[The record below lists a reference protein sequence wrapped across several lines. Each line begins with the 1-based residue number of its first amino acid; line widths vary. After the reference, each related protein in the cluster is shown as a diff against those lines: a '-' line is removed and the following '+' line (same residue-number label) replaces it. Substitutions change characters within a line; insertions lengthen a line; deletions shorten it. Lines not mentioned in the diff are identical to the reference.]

1 MDKEARSS
9 GPEPVNSSDKV
20 LIVGPSWVGDMVM
33 AHALFQ
39 SVYSNFFPP
48 PEIHVVAPPW
58 SKPVLARMPEVSHV
72 IELPAEHGKL
82 AFTTRLQLGRRLRPE
97 SYTQAIILPRSLK
110 SALVPFFARVPI
122 RTGFL
127 GECRFGLLNDIRP
140 FDKGVLDQTVK
151 RFFALG
157 VGIDDK
163 GHEPI
168 PRPRLKVS
176 NENLERLKKKFG
188 LNGEI
193 AVALMPGAAF
203 GPAKQWPLKYY
214 ADLASRLAAAGVN
227 VWVLG
232 SNKERA
238 LGIEL
243 TRLANHGRVRNF
255 CGKTS
260 LGDAIDLLGAAVVAV
275 GNDSGLMHVA
285 AAVDTHIVAIYG
297 STLPSFAPPLTDAK
311 DIFFLGVGCSP
322 CFQRHCPLGHFRCLR
337 DISVGSVCSAVITA
351 LGNVGY
357 KAS

>member
-1 MDKEARSS
+1 
-9 GPEPVNSSDKV
+9 
-20 LIVGPSWVGDMVM
+20 MVM

-58 SKPVLARMPEVSHV
+58 SKPVLARMPEVSHA

>member
-1 MDKEARSS
+1 M
-9 GPEPVNSSDKV
+9 NSSDKV

-39 SVYSNFFPP
+39 SVHSNFLPT

-58 SKPVLARMPEVSHV
+58 SKPVLARMPEVSRV
-72 IELPAEHGKL
+72 IELPVEHGKL
-82 AFTTRLQLGRRLRPE
+82 AFTTRLQLGRRLRSE
-97 SYTQAIILPRSLK
+97 SYKQAIILPRSLK

-122 RTGFL
+122 RTGFR
-127 GECRFGLLNDIRP
+127 GECRFGLVNDIRP
-140 FDKGVLDQTVK
+140 FDKNVLDQTVK

-157 VGIDDK
+157 VDVDDK
-163 GHEPI
+163 EREQI

-176 NENLERLKKKFG
+176 SENLARLKVKFG
-188 LNGEI
+188 LDEEI

-203 GPAKQWPLKYY
+203 GPAKQWPLEYY

-238 LGIEL
+238 LGLEL
-243 TRLANHGRVRNF
+243 TRLADHSRVRNF

-260 LGDAIDLLGAAVVAV
+260 LGDAIDLLGAALVAV

-311 DIFFLGVGCSP
+311 DIFFLGMGCSP
-322 CFQRHCPLGHFRCLR
+322 CFQRHCPLGHLRCLR
-337 DISVGSVCSAVITA
+337 DISVGSVCSAVVTA
-351 LGNVGY
+351 LGSVGY
-357 KAS
+357 KASLDG

>member
-58 SKPVLARMPEVSHV
+58 SKPVLARMPEVSHA